1 MKKIKSLALASKLVP
16 YISKYLKY
24 FYISSIF
31 MLLSSVALL
40 PIPLII
46 QYILN
51 NVIPKYELSILPILL
66 ISIII
71 LYIVKSISTTLS
83 RYYFSLFDQKSLLN
97 IRKSLIQKVL
107 HLPMEYFDNA
117 DTGYIM
123 ARIDEA
129 NKIGSF
135 FSVTMSNIVI
145 GALETI
151 FTIVMMFTVNIYLTL
166 LVFVF
171 IPFLIWISTAASK
184 SIRNTSK
191 RLLEQNALV
200 SKDMQR
206 VISGVSLIKTVGS
219 EDREVKSIHNQMAK
233 ASQTS
238 IKQSLRMNI
247 STEGLAFV
255 NNALSVA
262 VLGLATWLIT
272 KRFFTVG
279 TYVAYTSYVSRLTSN
294 INLLGTTGYSMQSAY
309 SALERVIELEMLTT
323 EDDSQRTVHIDKI
336 KGNIMFDHV
345 SFCYNG
351 SAHPVLNGMAFNIKQ
366 GSHIVIMGPNGA
378 GKSTIFKLILALYK
392 PQKGVIKIDG
402 IDLNL
407 IHLSDI
413 RNRIGLIG
421 QMSIMFNDTLRNN
434 LCYAAADV
442 SEEFFNQV
450 MKETHVDKIADNLPY
465 GYDTPIGEHGV
476 RLSGGQIQRIAI
488 ARTLLCKPDVLL
500 LDEPTKFLDVEAK
513 KELLSLIKQRFKDK
527 TCIMVTHNKDDI
539 AGWEEVWEIRDGNV
553 ITTNY

>member
-1 MKKIKSLALASKLVP
+1 MKKIKSLVLASKLVL

-51 NVIPKYELSILPILL
+51 NVIPKNELSILPILL

-171 IPFLIWISTAASK
+171 IPFLIWVSTAASK

-255 NNALSVA
+255 NNVLSVA

-294 INLLGTTGYSMQSAY
+294 INLLGTTGYSLQSTY
-309 SALERVIELEMLTT
+309 SALERVVELEMLAT

-336 KGNIMFDHV
+336 KGNIIFDHV

-351 SAHPVLNGMAFNIKQ
+351 SARPVLNGMTFNIKQ
-366 GSHIVIMGPNGA
+366 GSHIVIMGPNGV

-407 IHLSDI
+407 IHLNDI

-450 MKETHVDKIADNLPY
+450 MEETHVNKIADNLPY

-500 LDEPTKFLDVEAK
+500 LDEPTKFLDLEAR

-527 TCIMVTHNKDDI
+527 TCIMVTHNKEDI
-539 AGWEEVWEIRDGNV
+539 IGWEKVWEIRDGNI